1 MKVALREPVEG
12 RNWCLEIQGTSEE
25 IDGVRPLLRELCQR
39 GNTWLE
45 PMDRT
50 MFRDAHPV
58 LPKDDVQEM
67 RVEFWVKNQEIVL
80 EAVMAFE
87 TMTGYV
93 VS

>member
-1 MKVALREPVEG
+1 MQITLREPVVG
-12 RNWCLEIQGTSEE
+12 RNWSLEISGTMEE
-25 IDGVRPLLRELCQR
+25 VDTVRPLLRELCQR
-39 GNTWLE
+39 GNTWSE

-87 TMTGYV
+87 TMTGEKV
-93 VS
+93 T

>member
-1 MKVALREPVEG
+1 MQITLREPMEG
-12 RNWCLEIQGTSEE
+12 RNWCLEIQGEVKE
-25 IDGVRPLLRELCQR
+25 IDRVRPLLRELCQR
-39 GNTWLE
+39 GNTWSE

-58 LPKDDVQEM
+58 LPKDDVLEM